1 LKNSE
6 RDSVDVWLKV
16 RKEDVYLICPYFEAF
31 AGMVAV
37 RTPRPAAGEYASLKL
52 MVSPDFLADFEK
64 VLASLAKHL
73 TLLIPLSIKD
83 GEGETRSAAEG
94 GGEV

>member
-1 LKNSE
+1 MKNSE

-52 MVSPDFLADFEK
+52 MVSPDFLAELER
-64 VLASLAKHL
+64 VLNNLGKR
-73 TLLIPLSIKD
+73 IKIERLS
-83 GEGETRSAAEG
+83 GES
-94 GGEV
+94 